1 MENSSVRGDKAT
13 LIWLFSYGT
22 QVLLQQIFKKKKKSF
37 RMLNL
42 VSICYLI
49 DKGRKINK
57 CTYEQNN

>member
-1 MENSSVRGDKAT
+1 MENSSVHGDKAT

-22 QVLLQQIFKKKKKSF
+22 QVLLQQIFKKKKSF
-37 RMLNL
+37 HMLNL